1 MEMNALLWIA
11 LGVCVTHAFNLEPR
25 IPVVKRGLQGSY
37 FGYSVA
43 QHVEIENHSLSKLTS
58 WMLIGAPLDQ
68 NRQPGTNRS
77 GALWQCPLSTYTR
90 DCTQVITDGRLMD
103 DGLLY
108 RPYEY
113 DSNLE
118 SDDLVP
124 PGNDEIKDNQW
135 LGVTVRSQGIGGKV
149 MVCAHRHIVKTADS
163 QWGQGQCYILSQD
176 LKYDDLKKPCSGKP
190 TNKAHEQ
197 FGYCQAGTS
206 GLLTAEDR
214 VVIGTPG
221 PHTWRGTLYLF
232 TISDE
237 FLTRDNTV
245 YNAPMQD
252 FSPVNKYSY
261 LGMSVA
267 VGNFFGKDLAYAAG
281 APRSNGTGQ
290 VVLFTR
296 RDFKPDMDIA
306 LVLDGEQFA
315 SSYGYEITSADVNGD
330 KITDLIVAAPFY
342 FNRAEGGAVYIYT
355 TLDICRTVNDK
366 CSPVKLVGH
375 EESRF
380 GFALT
385 NLGDLN
391 KDGYEDIA
399 IGAPYE
405 GKGTVYIYLGSKNG
419 IIKTPSQII
428 HAEDMPTPLKT
439 FGYSL
444 SGGTDMDQN
453 GYSDLL
459 VGAYENDAVVL
470 LRSKKII
477 DISTYIRYA
486 KKDGIYQDTIEPI
499 DPNKIACLA
508 DSNSNHTCF
517 AFEAC
522 CKTESLAKEDSM
534 QNLKLNYYI
543 EAETYSGT
551 KKFSRVFFGVNGNTR
566 PHYINRTV
574 TLDSTKLV
582 HCQKEIVY
590 LKENTR
596 DIQTPIKFRLNY
608 SLIQE
613 EPIMPLEGAPLPDM
627 KNYPILNQQEAAR
640 IFEAVF
646 QKDCG
651 NNDICESDLQVIAKL
666 NLSVSSVKLDFY
678 ELLLGEREEIVVEV
692 NVANVGE
699 SAYEAQLFI
708 IHSQSLNYIASKSN
722 DSVICNL
729 YNATIVSCS
738 IGNPFKKDKVVDIQV
753 RFDPKGLEDNES
765 QLGFIIFANSTS
777 KEIKEKQPTVL
788 QATVLKR
795 AELSIKG
802 SAKTQWAFYGGP
814 VVGESAIKYLNE
826 VGPKVSHIYEIFNEG
841 PWKVSTVEVRISWP
855 YEVANDKAHGKW
867 LLYMEEIPT
876 IQALGEGE
884 CILPPGYVVN
894 PLKLQD
900 NINLDDIDNI
910 MQSSTPSIVL
920 YNHTNHI
927 RTTRD
932 TEKVVN
938 TRTIVDKDG
947 HRHRVVAMLLKF
959 KAFLFSRI
967 YTGQRSVF
975 YEALMKDY
983 LTLQNCK
990 AGTAKCF
997 DIICYIYNL
1006 QRKQEAIITV
1016 KARQLNKKFYYN
1028 INILIIFILIL
1039 EHLIIFREIIDFRL
1053 WNSTLV
1059 EDYPKVDMV
1068 KIGSNARIVIPS
1080 NIVIQQENL
1089 KDDYAIAETIAYP
1102 DLLDQQ
1108 EAEPVPVWIYIV
1120 AAVAGMLLFILLTL
1134 VLRKFGFFKRRRPDP
1149 TLSGNLEK
1157 HRDDNPENEA
1167 LFKH

>member
-1 MEMNALLWIA
+1 MKIVIMNVLLWIA
-11 LGVCVTHAFNLEPR
+11 FSACVTHAFNLEPR
-25 IPVVKRGLQGSY
+25 IPIIKRGLQGSY

-43 QHVEIENHSLSKLTS
+43 EHIEINSSSKSAS
-58 WMLIGAPLDQ
+58 WMLVGAPLDQ

-77 GALWQCPLSTYTR
+77 GALWQCPLTTYTR
-90 DCTQVITDGRLMD
+90 DCIQVITDGRKH
-103 DGLLY
+103 
-108 RPYEY
+108 
-113 DSNLE
+113 LE
-118 SDDLVP
+118 SDDLVEP
-124 PGNDEIKDNQW
+124 RNDEIKDNQW
-135 LGVTVRSQGIGGKV
+135 LGVTVRSQGAGGKV

-176 LKYDDLKKPCSGKP
+176 LKYEDLKKPCSGKP

-221 PHTWRGTLYLF
+221 PHTWRGTIYLF
-232 TISDE
+232 TVSDE

-252 FSPVNKYSY
+252 SSPVNKYSY

-267 VGNFFGKDLAYAAG
+267 AGNFFDKGLAYAAG

-290 VVLFTR
+290 VILFTR
-296 RDFKPDMDIA
+296 RDFQPDMDIA
-306 LVLDGEQFA
+306 LTLDGEQFA
-315 SSYGYEITSADVNGD
+315 SSYGYEIMSADVNGD

-342 FNRAEGGAVYIYT
+342 FNKAEGGAVYIYT
-355 TLDICRTVNDK
+355 ALDICRINNEK

-444 SGGTDMDQN
+444 SGAIDMDHN

-459 VGAYENDAVVL
+459 IGAYENDAVVL

-486 KKDGIYQDTIEPI
+486 KKDGTYQDKIEPI
-499 DPNKIACLA
+499 DPNRIGCWA
-508 DSNSNHTCF
+508 DPDSNHTCF
-517 AFEAC
+517 TFEAC
-522 CKTESLAKEDSM
+522 CKTESLAKEESM
-534 QNLKLNYYI
+534 QNLRLNYYI
-543 EAETYSGT
+543 EAETYSGA
-551 KKFSRVFFGVNGNTR
+551 KKFSRVWFGASGSAR
-566 PHYINRTV
+566 PNYINRTV
-574 TLDSTKLV
+574 TLDTTKLI
-582 HCQKEIVY
+582 HCQKEIIY

-596 DIQTPIKFRLNY
+596 DIQSPIKFRLNY

-613 EPIMPLEGAPLPDM
+613 EPVMPPEGAPLPDM

-651 NNDICESDLQVIAKL
+651 NNDICESDLQVAAKL
-666 NLSVSSVKLDFY
+666 NLSASSIKPNFY

-692 NVANVGE
+692 NVVNVGE

-708 IHSQSLNYIASKSN
+708 VHSQNLNYIASKSN

-729 YNATIVSCS
+729 HNATLVSCS
-738 IGNPFKKDKVVDIQV
+738 IGNPFKKDKAMDIQV

-765 QLGFIIFANSTS
+765 QLGFTVFANSTS
-777 KEIKEKQPTVL
+777 KEVREKRPTVL

-795 AELSIKG
+795 AELSIKA
-802 SAKTQWAFYGGP
+802 STKTQWAFYGGP
-814 VVGESAIKYLNE
+814 VVGESAIKHLNE
-826 VGPKVSHIYEIFNEG
+826 VGPKISHIYEVFNEG

-867 LLYMEEIPT
+867 LLYMEEMPT
-876 IQALGEGE
+876 VQTLGDGE
-884 CILPPGYVVN
+884 CTLPPGHVVN

-900 NINLDDIDNI
+900 SINFDDTDGIL
-910 MQSSTPSIVL
+910 QSSTPSTVL

-938 TRTIVDKDG
+938 TRTTIDKSG
-947 HRHRVVAMLLKF
+947 QRRRTVAM
-959 KAFLFSRI
+959 
-967 YTGQRSVF
+967 
-975 YEALMKDY
+975 
-983 LTLQNCK
+983 NCK

-997 DIICYIYNL
+997 DITCYIYNL
-1006 QRKQEAIITV
+1006 QRKQEATITV
-1016 KARQLNKKFYYN
+1016 KA
-1028 INILIIFILIL
+1028 
-1039 EHLIIFREIIDFRL
+1039 RL

-1068 KIGSNARIVIPS
+1068 RIGSNARLVIPP

-1089 KDDYAIAETIAYP
+1089 KDDHTMAETIAYP

-1134 VLRKFGFFKRRRPDP
+1134 VLRKLGFFKRRRPDP

>member
-1 MEMNALLWIA
+1 MMVNVLCLWVV
-11 LGVCVTHAFNLEPR
+11 LSVCATYAFNLEPR
-25 IPVVKRGLQGSY
+25 IPVIKRGSRGSY

-43 QHVEIENHSLSKLTS
+43 EHQEIVPSLPKSTS
-58 WMLIGAPLDQ
+58 WMLVGAPLDQ
-68 NRQPGTNRS
+68 NLQPGTNKS
-77 GALWQCPLSTYTR
+77 GALWQCPLTTYTR
-90 DCTQVITDGRLMD
+90 DCTQVITDGQL
-103 DGLLY
+103 
-108 RPYEY
+108 
-113 DSNLE
+113 NTE
-118 SDDLVP
+118 SDELVK
-124 PGNDEIKDNQW
+124 PGTDEIKDNQW
-135 LGVTVRSQGIGGKV
+135 LGVTVRSQGVGGKV
-149 MVCAHRHIVKTADS
+149 MVCAHRHIIKTLDS
-163 QWGQGQCYILSQD
+163 QWGQGQCYILNQD
-176 LKYDDLKKPCSGKP
+176 LKYNDLKKPCSGKP

-206 GLLTAEDR
+206 GLLTIDDR
-214 VVIGTPG
+214 VLIGTPG
-221 PHTWRGTLYLF
+221 PHTWRGTVYLSSV
-232 TISDE
+232 SDE
-237 FLTRDNTV
+237 FLSRDTTV
-245 YNAPMQD
+245 YSAPMQD
-252 FSPVNKYSY
+252 LSPVNKYSY

-296 RDFKPDMDIA
+296 HDFRPEMEVM

-315 SSYGYEITSADVNGD
+315 SSYGYEITSADINGD
-330 KITDLIVAAPFY
+330 KISDLIVAAPFY
-342 FNRAEGGAVYIYT
+342 FNKVEGGAVYIYT
-355 TLDICRTVNDK
+355 ALDICKTMKDNER
-366 CSPVKLVGH
+366 CLPVKLVGR

-405 GKGTVYIYLGSKNG
+405 GKGTIYIYLGSKNG
-419 IIKTPSQII
+419 IIKTPSQVI
-428 HAEDMPTPLKT
+428 HAEDMPSPLKT

-444 SGGTDMDQN
+444 SGGIDMDHN

-459 VGAYENDAVVL
+459 IGAYEDDAIVL

-477 DISTYIRYA
+477 DITTYIRYE
-486 KKDGIYQDTIEPI
+486 KKDETYQDKIEAI
-499 DPNKIACLA
+499 DPNKIGCLI
-508 DSNSNHTCF
+508 DPDSNHTCF
-517 AFEAC
+517 SFEAC
-522 CKTESLAKEDSM
+522 CKTESLVKEESM
-534 QNLKLNYYI
+534 QNLKLHYYI
-543 EAETYSGT
+543 EAETYAGA
-551 KKFSRVFFGVNGNTR
+551 KKFSRVWFGTDNNAR
-566 PHYINRTV
+566 HHYINRTV
-574 TLDSTKLV
+574 TLDTTKLT
-582 HCQKEIVY
+582 HCQREIVY

-596 DIQTPIKFRLNY
+596 DIQSPIKFRLNY

-613 EPIMPLEGAPLPDM
+613 EPVMPREGAVLPDI

-640 IFEAVF
+640 VFEAVF

-651 NNDICESDLQVIAKL
+651 DDDICESDLQVKAEL
-666 NLSVSSVKLDFY
+666 NLSASSVKPDFY

-692 NVANVGE
+692 NVANIGE

-708 IHSQSLNYIASKSN
+708 VHSQSLNYIASKSN

-729 YNATIVSCS
+729 YNATLVSCS
-738 IGNPFKKDKVVDIQV
+738 IGNPFQKNKTVDIQV

-765 QLGFIIFANSTS
+765 QLGFTIFVNSTS
-777 KEIKEKQPTVL
+777 KEVNDKKPTVL

-814 VVGESAIKYLNE
+814 VVGESAIRHLNE
-826 VGPKVSHIYEIFNEG
+826 IGPKVSHIYEIFNEG
-841 PWKVSTVEVRISWP
+841 PWKVSTLEVRISWP
-855 YEVANDKAHGKW
+855 YEVANDKTHGKW
-867 LLYMEEIPT
+867 LLYMEELPT
-876 IQALGEGE
+876 IQALGDGE
-884 CILPPGYVVN
+884 CTLPSGYIVN

-900 NINLDDIDNI
+900 SDTFDDVDSIL
-910 MQSSTPSIVL
+910 QSSTISPIL

-947 HRHRVVAMLLKF
+947 HRHRVVAM
-959 KAFLFSRI
+959 
-967 YTGQRSVF
+967 
-975 YEALMKDY
+975 
-983 LTLQNCK
+983 NCK

-997 DIICYIYNL
+997 DITCYIYNL

-1016 KARQLNKKFYYN
+1016 KAR
-1028 INILIIFILIL
+1028 
-1039 EHLIIFREIIDFRL
+1039 L

-1059 EDYPKVDMV
+1059 EDYPKVDLV
-1068 KIGSNARIVIPS
+1068 KIGSNARIVIPP
-1080 NIVIQQENL
+1080 NVIIQQENL
-1089 KDDYAIAETIAYP
+1089 KDDHAIAETIAYP

-1108 EAEPVPVWIYIV
+1108 EAEPVPVWVIIV
-1120 AAVAGMLLFILLTL
+1120 AVVAGLLLFVLLTL
-1134 VLRKFGFFKRRRPDP
+1134 VLRKLGFFKRRRPDP

-1157 HRDDNPENEA
+1157 HNRDDNPESEA

>member
-1 MEMNALLWIA
+1 MEMNALLLIA
-11 LGVCVTHAFNLEPR
+11 LSACVTHAFNLEPR
-25 IPVVKRGLQGSY
+25 IPVVKRGLHGSY

-43 QHVEIENHSLSKLTS
+43 QHVEIENHPLSKLTS

-206 GLLTAEDR
+206 GLLTVEDR

-296 RDFKPDMDIA
+296 RDFKPDMDVA

-315 SSYGYEITSADVNGD
+315 SSYGYEITSADINGD
-330 KITDLIVAAPFY
+330 KVTDLIVAAPFY
-342 FNRAEGGAVYIYT
+342 FNKAEGGAVYIYT
-355 TLDICRTVNDK
+355 TLDLCRTVNDK

-399 IGAPYE
+399 VGAPYE

-419 IIKTPSQII
+419 IIKTPSQ
-428 HAEDMPTPLKT
+428 
-439 FGYSL
+439 
-444 SGGTDMDQN
+444 
-453 GYSDLL
+453 
-459 VGAYENDAVVL
+459 
-470 LRSKKII
+470 
-477 DISTYIRYA
+477 
-486 KKDGIYQDTIEPI
+486 
-499 DPNKIACLA
+499 
-508 DSNSNHTCF
+508 
-517 AFEAC
+517 
-522 CKTESLAKEDSM
+522 
-534 QNLKLNYYI
+534 
-543 EAETYSGT
+543 
-551 KKFSRVFFGVNGNTR
+551 
-566 PHYINRTV
+566 
-574 TLDSTKLV
+574 
-582 HCQKEIVY
+582 
-590 LKENTR
+590 ENTR

-613 EPIMPLEGAPLPDM
+613 EPVMPLEGAPLPDM

-640 IFEAVF
+640 VFEAVF

-651 NNDICESDLQVIAKL
+651 NNDICESDLEVIAKL
-666 NLSVSSVKLDFY
+666 NLSASSVKPDFY

-708 IHSQSLNYIASKSN
+708 THSQSLNYIASKSN

-738 IGNPFKKDKVVDIQV
+738 IGNPFKKNKAVDIQV

-841 PWKVSTVEVRISWP
+841 PWKVSTVEVHISWP

-867 LLYMEEIPT
+867 LLYMEEMPT
-876 IQALGEGE
+876 IQALGDGE
-884 CILPPGYVVN
+884 CTLPPGYVVN

-900 NINLDDIDNI
+900 NVNFDDIDNI
-910 MQSSTPSIVL
+910 IQSSTPSTVL

-938 TRTIVDKDG
+938 TRTIIDKDG
-947 HRHRVVAMLLKF
+947 HRHRVVAM
-959 KAFLFSRI
+959 
-967 YTGQRSVF
+967 
-975 YEALMKDY
+975 
-983 LTLQNCK
+983 NCK

-997 DIICYIYNL
+997 DITCYIYNL

-1016 KARQLNKKFYYN
+1016 KARQLNKKFIN
-1028 INILIIFILIL
+1028 INFSYIHFNIV
-1039 EHLIIFREIIDFRL
+1039 EHLIIFKEITDFRL
-1053 WNSTLV
+1053 WNSTL
-1059 EDYPKVDMV
+1059 
-1068 KIGSNARIVIPS
+1068 
-1080 NIVIQQENL
+1080 
-1089 KDDYAIAETIAYP
+1089 AETIAYP

-1134 VLRKFGFFKRRRPDP
+1134 ILRKFGFFKRRRPDP

>member
-1 MEMNALLWIA
+1 MMWFVSIWILLN
-11 LGVCVTHAFNLEPR
+11 VCQINAFNLETQ
-25 IPVVKRGLQGSY
+25 IPVVKRGLNGSY

-43 QHVEIENHSLSKLTS
+43 EHQEITEDGTGKAKS

-68 NRQPGTNRS
+68 NRQPETNRS
-77 GALWQCPLSTYTR
+77 GALWQCPLTTYTR
-90 DCTQVITDGRLMD
+90 DCIQVITDGRSTEG
-103 DGLLY
+103 GL
-108 RPYEY
+108 Y
-113 DSNLE
+113 DSSFD

-124 PGNDEIKDNQW
+124 PGKDEIKDNQW
-135 LGVTVRSQGIGGKV
+135 LGVTVRSQGVGGKV

-163 QWGQGQCYILSQD
+163 RWGQGQCYILTQD
-176 LKYDDLKKPCSGKP
+176 LKYPDLKKPCSGKP

-206 GLLTAEDR
+206 GVFTSEDR

-221 PHTWRGTLYLF
+221 PHTWKGTLYLF
-232 TISDE
+232 TVSDE
-237 FLTRDNTV
+237 FLSRDNTV
-245 YNAPMQD
+245 YNVPMQD
-252 FSPVNKYSY
+252 NSPVNKYSY

-267 VGNFFGKDLAYAAG
+267 VGNFFGNGLAYAAG
-281 APRSNGTGQ
+281 APRSKGTGQ
-290 VVLFTR
+290 VVILTR
-296 RDFKPDMDIA
+296 KENKPEMDV
-306 LVLDGEQFA
+306 VLILSGEQFA
-315 SSYGYEITSADVNGD
+315 SSFGYEITSADVNGD

-342 FNRAEGGAVYIYT
+342 FNKAEGGAVYIYT
-355 TLDICRTVNDK
+355 MLCKNIKDNDK
-366 CSPVKLVGH
+366 CKPVKLVGR

-419 IIKTPSQII
+419 IITTPSQII
-428 HAEDMPTPLKT
+428 HSEDTPVPLRT

-444 SGGTDMDQN
+444 SGGIDMDQN
-453 GYSDLL
+453 GYPDLL
-459 VGAYENDAVVL
+459 IGAYEDDAAVL

-477 DISTYIRYA
+477 DITTYISYL
-486 KKDGIYQDTIEPI
+486 KKDGTYQDKIDPI
-499 DPNKIACLA
+499 DPNKLGCAA
-508 DSNSNHTCF
+508 HPDANHTCF
-517 AFEAC
+517 SFEAC
-522 CKTESLAKEDSM
+522 CKTESLVKEEDM
-534 QNLKLNYYI
+534 QNLRLNYFI
-543 EAETYSGT
+543 EAETYSGV
-551 KKFSRVFFGVNGNTR
+551 KKFSRVWFGVGNTR
-566 PHYINRTV
+566 PHYVNRTV
-574 TLDSTKLV
+574 TLDTKKLI
-582 HCQKEIVY
+582 HCQTEIVY

-596 DIQTPIKFRLNY
+596 DIQSPIKFRLNY

-613 EPIMPLEGAPLPDM
+613 EPMMHAEGDSLPDI

-640 IFEAVF
+640 IFEATF

-651 NNDICESDLQVIAKL
+651 NNDICESDLQVYAHL
-666 NLSVSSVKLDFY
+666 NLSVSSVKPNFY
-678 ELLLGEREEIVVEV
+678 ELLLSEKEEVVVEV
-692 NVANVGE
+692 NVTNVGE

-708 IHSQSLNYIASKSN
+708 THSQNLNYIGSKTN

-729 YNATIVSCS
+729 YNATLVACS
-738 IGNPFKKDKVVDIQV
+738 IGNPFKKDKMVNIQV
-753 RFDPKGLEDNES
+753 RFDPTGLEDNES
-765 QLGFIIFANSTS
+765 FLDFVIFANSTS
-777 KEIKEKQPTVL
+777 KEVTEKKPTLL

-814 VVGESAIKYLNE
+814 VIGESAIKHLSE
-826 VGPKVSHIYEIFNEG
+826 IGPKVSHTYEVFNEG
-841 PWKVSTVEVRISWP
+841 PWKVSSVEVRISWP
-855 YEVANDKAHGKW
+855 YEVANDKSHGKW
-867 LLYMEEIPT
+867 LLYLEELPT
-876 IQALGEGE
+876 VQALGEGE
-884 CILPPGYVVN
+884 CTLPPGHSVN

-900 NINLDDIDNI
+900 SVNFEDLDSIFP
-910 MQSSTPSIVL
+910 TPSTSPPIL

-927 RTTRD
+927 RMKRD

-947 HRHRVVAMLLKF
+947 QKHYIVSM
-959 KAFLFSRI
+959 
-967 YTGQRSVF
+967 
-975 YEALMKDY
+975 
-983 LTLQNCK
+983 NCK

-997 DIICYIYNL
+997 DITCIIYNL

-1016 KARQLNKKFYYN
+1016 KA
-1028 INILIIFILIL
+1028 
-1039 EHLIIFREIIDFRL
+1039 RL

-1068 KIGSNARIVIPS
+1068 KIGSNAKIIIPP
-1080 NIVIQQENL
+1080 NVVIQQENL
-1089 KDDYAIAETIAYP
+1089 KDDHAIAETIAYP
-1102 DLLDQQ
+1102 NPLDQQ
-1108 EAEPVPVWIYIV
+1108 DVEPVPIWIIIV
-1120 AAVAGMLLFILLTL
+1120 AVVAGLLLFILLTL
-1134 VLRKFGFFKRRRPDP
+1134 VLRKLGFFKRRRPDP

>member
-1 MEMNALLWIA
+1 
-11 LGVCVTHAFNLEPR
+11 
-25 IPVVKRGLQGSY
+25 
-37 FGYSVA
+37 
-43 QHVEIENHSLSKLTS
+43 
-58 WMLIGAPLDQ
+58 
-68 NRQPGTNRS
+68 
-77 GALWQCPLSTYTR
+77 
-90 DCTQVITDGRLMD
+90 
-103 DGLLY
+103 
-108 RPYEY
+108 
-113 DSNLE
+113 
-118 SDDLVP
+118 
-124 PGNDEIKDNQW
+124 
-135 LGVTVRSQGIGGKV
+135 
-149 MVCAHRHIVKTADS
+149 
-163 QWGQGQCYILSQD
+163 
-176 LKYDDLKKPCSGKP
+176 
-190 TNKAHEQ
+190 
-197 FGYCQAGTS
+197 
-206 GLLTAEDR
+206 
-214 VVIGTPG
+214 
-221 PHTWRGTLYLF
+221 
-232 TISDE
+232 
-237 FLTRDNTV
+237 
-245 YNAPMQD
+245 
-252 FSPVNKYSY
+252 
-261 LGMSVA
+261 MSVA
-267 VGNFFGKDLAYAAG
+267 VGNFFGKGLAYAAG

-306 LVLDGEQFA
+306 LILDGEQFA
-315 SSYGYEITSADVNGD
+315 SSYGYEITSADINGD
-330 KITDLIVAAPFY
+330 KVTDLIVAAPFY
-342 FNRAEGGAVYIYT
+342 FNKAEGGAVYVYT
-355 TLDICRTVNDK
+355 SLDVCKSIKDNEK
-366 CSPVKLVGH
+366 CLPVKLVGH

-405 GKGTVYIYLGSKNG
+405 GKGAVYIYLGSKNG

-444 SGGTDMDQN
+444 SGGIDMDHN

-459 VGAYENDAVVL
+459 IGAYENDAIAL

-499 DPNKIACLA
+499 DPNRIGCSA
-508 DSNSNHTCF
+508 DPESNHTCF
-517 AFEAC
+517 TFEAC
-522 CKTESLAKEDSM
+522 CKTESLAKEESM
-534 QNLKLNYYI
+534 QNLRLNYYI
-543 EAETYSGT
+543 EAETYSGA
-551 KKFSRVFFGVNGNTR
+551 KKFSRVWFGASGNNAR
-566 PHYINRTV
+566 LHYVNRTV
-574 TLDSTKLV
+574 TLDTTKLV
-582 HCQKEIVY
+582 HCQKEIIY

-596 DIQTPIKFRLNY
+596 DIQSPIKFRLNY

-613 EPIMPLEGAPLPDM
+613 DPVMPPEGAPLPDI

-640 IFEAVF
+640 VFEAVF

-651 NNDICESDLQVIAKL
+651 NNDICESDLQMTAKL
-666 NLSVSSVKLDFY
+666 NLSASSVKPDFY

-692 NVANVGE
+692 NVANIGE

-708 IHSQSLNYIASKSN
+708 VHSQSLNYIASKSN
-722 DSVICNL
+722 DSIICNL
-729 YNATIVSCS
+729 YNATLVSCS
-738 IGNPFKKDKVVDIQV
+738 IGNPFKKDKTVDIQV

-765 QLGFIIFANSTS
+765 QLGFTIFANSTS
-777 KEIKEKQPTVL
+777 KEVREKQPTVL

-814 VVGESAIKYLNE
+814 VVGESAIKHLNE
-826 VGPKVSHIYEIFNEG
+826 VGPKVSHIYEVFNEG

-867 LLYMEEIPT
+867 LLYMEEMPT
-876 IQALGEGE
+876 IQGSIKLAFRLTFSQSENALADGE
-884 CILPPGYVVN
+884 CTLPPGHVVN

-900 NINLDDIDNI
+900 SINFDDTDSIL
-910 MQSSTPSIVL
+910 QSSTPPTIL

-938 TRTIVDKDG
+938 TRTVLDKDG
-947 HRHRVVAMLLKF
+947 HRHRVVAM
-959 KAFLFSRI
+959 
-967 YTGQRSVF
+967 
-975 YEALMKDY
+975 
-983 LTLQNCK
+983 NCK

-1016 KARQLNKKFYYN
+1016 KAR
-1028 INILIIFILIL
+1028 
-1039 EHLIIFREIIDFRL
+1039 L

-1080 NIVIQQENL
+1080 NVVIQQENL
-1089 KDDYAIAETIAYP
+1089 KDDHAIAETIAYP

-1108 EAEPVPVWIYIV
+1108 EAEPVPLWIYIV

-1134 VLRKFGFFKRRRPDP
+1134 ILRKLGFFKRRRPDP

>member
-1 MEMNALLWIA
+1 MNTLPWIA
-11 LGVCVTHAFNLEPR
+11 LSACVTYAFNLEPR
-25 IPVVKRGLQGSY
+25 IPVIKRGMEGSY

-43 QHVEIENHSLSKLTS
+43 EHIEAENHSLSRPIS
-58 WMLIGAPLDQ
+58 WMLVGAPLDQ

-77 GALWQCPLSTYTR
+77 GALWQCPMSTYSR
-90 DCTQVITDGRLMD
+90 DCTQVITDGRLMG

-113 DSNLE
+113 ESYDSNLE
-118 SDDLVP
+118 SDDLIP

-135 LGVTVRSQGIGGKV
+135 LGVTVRSQGVGGKV

-163 QWGQGQCYILSQD
+163 QWGQGQCYILSHD

-197 FGYCQAGTS
+197 FGYCQAGVS
-206 GLLTAEDR
+206 GLLTTEDR

-232 TISDE
+232 TVSDE
-237 FLTRDNTV
+237 FLSRDNTV

-267 VGNFFGKDLAYAAG
+267 VGNFFGKGLAYAAG
-281 APRSNGTGQ
+281 APRSNSTGQ

-296 RDFKPDMDIA
+296 RHSKPDMDVA
-306 LVLDGEQFA
+306 LILDGEQFA

-342 FNRAEGGAVYIYT
+342 FNKAEGGAVYIYT
-355 TLDICRTVNDK
+355 SLDICKNIKDTEK
-366 CSPVKLVGH
+366 CLPVKLVGH

-405 GKGTVYIYLGSKNG
+405 GKGAVYIYLGSKNG

-444 SGGTDMDQN
+444 SGGIDMDHN
-453 GYSDLL
+453 GYPDLL
-459 VGAYENDAVVL
+459 IGAYENDAIVL

-486 KKDGIYQDTIEPI
+486 KKGGIYQDTIEPI
-499 DPNKIACLA
+499 DPNRIGCLA
-508 DSNSNHTCF
+508 DPESNHTCF
-517 AFEAC
+517 TFEAC
-522 CKTESLAKEDSM
+522 CKTESLAKEESM
-534 QNLKLNYYI
+534 QNLRLNYYI
-543 EAETYSGT
+543 EAETYTGT
-551 KKFSRVFFGVNGNTR
+551 KKFSRVWFGASGNAR
-566 PHYINRTV
+566 PHYVNRTV
-574 TLDSTKLV
+574 TLDTTKLV

-596 DIQTPIKFRLNY
+596 DIQSPIKFRLNY

-613 EPIMPLEGAPLPDM
+613 EPVMPPEGAPLPDM

-640 IFEAVF
+640 VFEAVF

-651 NNDICESDLQVIAKL
+651 NNDICESDLQMTAKL
-666 NLSVSSVKLDFY
+666 NLSASSIKPDFY

-692 NVANVGE
+692 NVANIGE

-708 IHSQSLNYIASKSN
+708 VHSQSLNYIASKSN
-722 DSVICNL
+722 DSIICNL
-729 YNATIVSCS
+729 YNATLVSCS
-738 IGNPFKKDKVVDIQV
+738 IGNPFKKDKMVDIQV

-765 QLGFIIFANSTS
+765 QLGFTIFTNSTS
-777 KEIKEKQPTVL
+777 KEVKEKLPTVL

-826 VGPKVSHIYEIFNEG
+826 IGPKVSHIYEVFNEG

-867 LLYMEEIPT
+867 LLYMEEMPT
-876 IQALGEGE
+876 VQALADGE
-884 CILPPGYVVN
+884 CTLPPGHVVN

-900 NINLDDIDNI
+900 SVNFDDTDNI
-910 MQSSTPSIVL
+910 MQSSTRPTIL

-938 TRTIVDKDG
+938 TRTIIDKDG
-947 HRHRVVAMLLKF
+947 HRHRVVSM
-959 KAFLFSRI
+959 
-967 YTGQRSVF
+967 
-975 YEALMKDY
+975 
-983 LTLQNCK
+983 NCK

-1016 KARQLNKKFYYN
+1016 KAR
-1028 INILIIFILIL
+1028 
-1039 EHLIIFREIIDFRL
+1039 L

-1080 NIVIQQENL
+1080 NVVIQQENL
-1089 KDDYAIAETIAYP
+1089 KDDHAIAETIAYP

-1134 VLRKFGFFKRRRPDP
+1134 ILRKLGFFKRRRPDP

>member
-1 MEMNALLWIA
+1 METSALLWIIA
-11 LGVCVTHAFNLEPR
+11 LSACVTHAFNLEPR

-43 QHVEIENHSLSKLTS
+43 EHIEIENHSLSKSTS

-77 GALWQCPLSTYTR
+77 GALWQCPLSTYTT
-90 DCTQVITDGRLMD
+90 DCIQVITDGRL
-103 DGLLY
+103 
-108 RPYEY
+108 
-113 DSNLE
+113 NLE
-118 SDDLVP
+118 SDDLIP

-135 LGVTVRSQGIGGKV
+135 LGVTVRSQGVGGKV

-296 RDFKPDMDIA
+296 RDFKPDMDVA

-315 SSYGYEITSADVNGD
+315 SSYGYEIASADVNGD
-330 KITDLIVAAPFY
+330 KVTDLIVAAPFY
-342 FNRAEGGAVYIYT
+342 FNKAEGGAVYVYT
-355 TLDICRTVNDK
+355 ALDVCRTTKDNER
-366 CSPVKLVGH
+366 CLPVKLVGH

-419 IIKTPSQII
+419 IKKTPSQII

-439 FGYSL
+439 LGYSL
-444 SGGTDMDQN
+444 SGGTDMDNN
-453 GYSDLL
+453 GYTDLL
-459 VGAYENDAVVL
+459 IGAYENDAVVL

-477 DISTYIRYA
+477 DITTSIRHA
-486 KKDGIYQDTIEPI
+486 NKDGIYQDTIEPI
-499 DPNKIACLA
+499 DPNRIGCLA
-508 DSNSNHTCF
+508 DLNSNYTCF

-522 CKTESLAKEDSM
+522 CKTESLGKEDYM
-534 QNLKLNYYI
+534 QNLRLNYYI
-543 EAETYSGT
+543 EAETYTGT
-551 KKFSRVFFGVNGNTR
+551 KKFSRVWFAVSGNAR
-566 PHYINRTV
+566 PHYLNRTV
-574 TLDSTKLV
+574 TLDSTKLM

-613 EPIMPLEGAPLPDM
+613 EPVMPLEGAPLPDM

-640 IFEAVF
+640 VFEAVF

-666 NLSVSSVKLDFY
+666 NLSASSIKPDFY
-678 ELLLGEREEIVVEV
+678 ELFLGEREEIVVEA
-692 NVANVGE
+692 NVANIGE

-708 IHSQSLNYIASKSN
+708 VHSPNLNYIASKSN

-738 IGNPFKKDKVVDIQV
+738 IGNPFKKDKAVDIQV

-765 QLGFIIFANSTS
+765 QLSFTIFANSTS
-777 KEIKEKQPTVL
+777 KEVKEKQPILL

-814 VVGESAIKYLNE
+814 VVGESAIKHLNE
-826 VGPKVSHIYEIFNEG
+826 VGPKVSHIYEVFNEG

-855 YEVANDKAHGKW
+855 YEVANDKTHGKW
-867 LLYMEEIPT
+867 LLYMEEMPT
-876 IQALGEGE
+876 IQALGDGE
-884 CILPPGYVVN
+884 CILPPGHVVN

-900 NINLDDIDNI
+900 NTNLDDIDSI
-910 MQSSTPSIVL
+910 IQSSTPSTIL

-947 HRHRVVAMLLKF
+947 HRHRVVAM
-959 KAFLFSRI
+959 
-967 YTGQRSVF
+967 
-975 YEALMKDY
+975 
-983 LTLQNCK
+983 NCK

-997 DIICYIYNL
+997 DIVCYIYNL

-1016 KARQLNKKFYYN
+1016 KA
-1028 INILIIFILIL
+1028 
-1039 EHLIIFREIIDFRL
+1039 RL

-1080 NIVIQQENL
+1080 TIVIQQENL

-1134 VLRKFGFFKRRRPDP
+1134 ILRKLGFFKRRRPDP

>member
-1 MEMNALLWIA
+1 MISKNSDTKMNTLPWIA
-11 LGVCVTHAFNLEPR
+11 LSACVTYAFNLEPR
-25 IPVVKRGLQGSY
+25 IPVIKRGLQGSY

-43 QHVEIENHSLSKLTS
+43 EHIQIENSTSLS
-58 WMLIGAPLDQ
+58 WMLVGAPLDQ
-68 NRQPGTNRS
+68 NRQPGTKRS
-77 GALWQCPLSTYTR
+77 GALWQCPMSTYSR
-90 DCTQVITDGRLMD
+90 DCIQVITDGRL
-103 DGLLY
+103 
-108 RPYEY
+108 
-113 DSNLE
+113 NLE
-118 SDDLVP
+118 SDDLIP

-135 LGVTVRSQGIGGKV
+135 LGVTVRSQGVGGKV

-190 TNKAHEQ
+190 TNRAHEQ
-197 FGYCQAGTS
+197 FGYCQAGVS

-221 PHTWRGTLYLF
+221 PHTWRGTLYIF
-232 TISDE
+232 TVSDE
-237 FLTRDNTV
+237 FLSRDNTV
-245 YNAPMQD
+245 YNAPVQD
-252 FSPVNKYSY
+252 SSPVNKYSY

-267 VGNFFGKDLAYAAG
+267 VGNFFGKGLAYAAG

-290 VVLFTR
+290 VILFTR
-296 RDFKPDMDIA
+296 RDFKADMDVA
-306 LVLDGEQFA
+306 LILDGEQFA
-315 SSYGYEITSADVNGD
+315 SSYGYEITSADINGD
-330 KITDLIVAAPFY
+330 KVTDLIVAAPFY
-342 FNRAEGGAVYIYT
+342 FNKAEGGAVYVYT
-355 TLDICRTVNDK
+355 SLDICKSVKDNEK
-366 CSPVKLVGH
+366 CLPVKLVGH

-405 GKGTVYIYLGSKNG
+405 GKGAVYIYLGSKNG

-444 SGGTDMDQN
+444 SGGIDMDHN

-459 VGAYENDAVVL
+459 IGAYENEAIAL

-486 KKDGIYQDTIEPI
+486 KKDGIYQDKIEPI
-499 DPNKIACLA
+499 DPNRIGCLA
-508 DSNSNHTCF
+508 DPESNHTCF
-517 AFEAC
+517 MFEAC
-522 CKTESLAKEDSM
+522 CKTESLVKEESM
-534 QNLKLNYYI
+534 QNLRLNYYI
-543 EAETYSGT
+543 EAETYTGA
-551 KKFSRVFFGVNGNTR
+551 KKFSRVWFGASNNAR
-566 PHYINRTV
+566 SHYINRTV
-574 TLDSTKLV
+574 TLDTTKLV

-596 DIQTPIKFRLNY
+596 DIQSPIKFRLNY

-613 EPIMPLEGAPLPDM
+613 DPVMPPEGAPLPDM

-651 NNDICESDLQVIAKL
+651 KNDICESDLQVIATL
-666 NLSVSSVKLDFY
+666 NLSASTVKPDFY
-678 ELLLGEREEIVVEV
+678 ELLLGEKEEIVVEV
-692 NVANVGE
+692 NVANIGE

-708 IHSQSLNYIASKSN
+708 VHSQSLNYIASKSN
-722 DSVICNL
+722 DSIICNL
-729 YNATIVSCS
+729 HNATLVSCS
-738 IGNPFKKDKVVDIQV
+738 IGNPFKKDKTVDIQV

-765 QLGFIIFANSTS
+765 QLNFTIFANSTS
-777 KEIKEKQPTVL
+777 KEVKEKQPTIL

-802 SAKTQWAFYGGP
+802 NAKTQWAFYGGP
-814 VVGESAIKYLNE
+814 VVGESAIKHLNE
-826 VGPKVSHIYEIFNEG
+826 IGPKVSHIYEVFNEG
-841 PWKVSTVEVRISWP
+841 PWKVNNLEVHISWP
-855 YEVANDKAHGKW
+855 YEVANDKPHGKW
-867 LLYMEEIPT
+867 LLYMEEMPT
-876 IQALGEGE
+876 VQADGE
-884 CILPPGYVVN
+884 CTLPSGYVIN

-900 NINLDDIDNI
+900 SINFDDTESIL
-910 MQSSTPSIVL
+910 QSSTRPTIL

-938 TRTIVDKDG
+938 TRTIIDKDG
-947 HRHRVVAMLLKF
+947 HRHRVVAM
-959 KAFLFSRI
+959 
-967 YTGQRSVF
+967 
-975 YEALMKDY
+975 
-983 LTLQNCK
+983 NCK

-997 DIICYIYNL
+997 DIKCYINNL

-1016 KARQLNKKFYYN
+1016 KA
-1028 INILIIFILIL
+1028 
-1039 EHLIIFREIIDFRL
+1039 RL

-1068 KIGSNARIVIPS
+1068 KIGSNAKIVIPS
-1080 NIVIQQENL
+1080 NVVIQQENL
-1089 KDDYAIAETIAYP
+1089 KDDHAIAETIAYP

-1108 EAEPVPVWIYIV
+1108 EAEPVPIWIYIV

-1134 VLRKFGFFKRRRPDP
+1134 VLRKLGFFKRRRPDP

>member
-1 MEMNALLWIA
+1 
-11 LGVCVTHAFNLEPR
+11 
-25 IPVVKRGLQGSY
+25 
-37 FGYSVA
+37 
-43 QHVEIENHSLSKLTS
+43 
-58 WMLIGAPLDQ
+58 MLVGAPLDQ

-77 GALWQCPLSTYTR
+77 GALWQCPLTTYTR
-90 DCTQVITDGRLMD
+90 DCIQVITDGRKH
-103 DGLLY
+103 
-108 RPYEY
+108 
-113 DSNLE
+113 LE
-118 SDDLVP
+118 SDDLVEP
-124 PGNDEIKDNQW
+124 RNDEIKDNQW
-135 LGVTVRSQGIGGKV
+135 LGVTVRSQGAGGKV

-176 LKYDDLKKPCSGKP
+176 LKYEDLKKPCSGKP

-221 PHTWRGTLYLF
+221 PHTWRGTIYLF
-232 TISDE
+232 TVSDE

-252 FSPVNKYSY
+252 SSPVNKYSY

-267 VGNFFGKDLAYAAG
+267 AGNFFDKGLAYAAG

-290 VVLFTR
+290 VILFTR
-296 RDFKPDMDIA
+296 RDFQPDMDIA
-306 LVLDGEQFA
+306 LTLDGEQFA
-315 SSYGYEITSADVNGD
+315 SSYGYEIMSADVNGD

-342 FNRAEGGAVYIYT
+342 FNKAEGGAVYIYT
-355 TLDICRTVNDK
+355 ALDICRINNEK

-444 SGGTDMDQN
+444 SGAIDMDHN

-459 VGAYENDAVVL
+459 IGAYENDAVVL

-486 KKDGIYQDTIEPI
+486 KKDGTYQDKIEPI
-499 DPNKIACLA
+499 DPNRIGCWA
-508 DSNSNHTCF
+508 DPDSNHTCF
-517 AFEAC
+517 TFEAC
-522 CKTESLAKEDSM
+522 CKTESLAKEESM
-534 QNLKLNYYI
+534 QNLRLNYYI
-543 EAETYSGT
+543 EAETYSGA
-551 KKFSRVFFGVNGNTR
+551 KKFSRVWFGASGSAR
-566 PHYINRTV
+566 PNYINRTV
-574 TLDSTKLV
+574 TLDTTKLI
-582 HCQKEIVY
+582 HCQKEIIY

-596 DIQTPIKFRLNY
+596 DIQSPIKFRLNY

-613 EPIMPLEGAPLPDM
+613 EPVMPPEGAPLPDM

-651 NNDICESDLQVIAKL
+651 NNDICESDLQVAAKL
-666 NLSVSSVKLDFY
+666 NLSASSIKPNFY

-692 NVANVGE
+692 NVVNVGE

-708 IHSQSLNYIASKSN
+708 VHSQNLNYIASKSN

-729 YNATIVSCS
+729 HNATLVSCS
-738 IGNPFKKDKVVDIQV
+738 IGNPFKKDKAMDIQV

-765 QLGFIIFANSTS
+765 QLGFTVFANSTS
-777 KEIKEKQPTVL
+777 KEVREKRPTVL

-795 AELSIKG
+795 AELSIKA
-802 SAKTQWAFYGGP
+802 STKTQWAFYGGP
-814 VVGESAIKYLNE
+814 VVGESAIKHLNE
-826 VGPKVSHIYEIFNEG
+826 VGPKISHIYEVFNEG

-867 LLYMEEIPT
+867 LLYMEEMPT
-876 IQALGEGE
+876 VQTLGDGE
-884 CILPPGYVVN
+884 CTLPPGHVVN

-900 NINLDDIDNI
+900 SINFDDTDGIL
-910 MQSSTPSIVL
+910 QSSTPSTVL

-938 TRTIVDKDG
+938 TRTTIDKSG
-947 HRHRVVAMLLKF
+947 QRRRTVAM
-959 KAFLFSRI
+959 
-967 YTGQRSVF
+967 
-975 YEALMKDY
+975 
-983 LTLQNCK
+983 NCK

-997 DIICYIYNL
+997 DITCYIYNL
-1006 QRKQEAIITV
+1006 QRKQEATITV
-1016 KARQLNKKFYYN
+1016 KA
-1028 INILIIFILIL
+1028 
-1039 EHLIIFREIIDFRL
+1039 RL

-1068 KIGSNARIVIPS
+1068 RIGSNARLVIPP

-1089 KDDYAIAETIAYP
+1089 KDDHTMAETIAYP

-1134 VLRKFGFFKRRRPDP
+1134 VLRKLGFFKRRRPDP